1 METIEERAKAIAE
14 KWKSDIIRGGED
26 LSFTHLEY
34 VAKQAAT
41 EQDRIARQDERER
54 CIKAAQEVHCLLCPI
69 HNRCELIENG
79 TIGVDTWNRCRCFDR
94 VNIRKA
100 IEEGGEG

>member
-1 METIEERAKAIAE
+1 METIEERARQIAE

-41 EQDRIARQDERER
+41 EQDRIARAEERER
-54 CIKAAQEVHCLLCPI
+54 CIRLAQEWYCNEYCTCATPNSCKAHDCKAM
-69 HNRCELIENG
+69 IEG
-79 TIGVDTWNRCRCFDR
+79 S
-94 VNIRKA
+94 IRKTM
-100 IEEGGEG
+100 EGGNNGNA